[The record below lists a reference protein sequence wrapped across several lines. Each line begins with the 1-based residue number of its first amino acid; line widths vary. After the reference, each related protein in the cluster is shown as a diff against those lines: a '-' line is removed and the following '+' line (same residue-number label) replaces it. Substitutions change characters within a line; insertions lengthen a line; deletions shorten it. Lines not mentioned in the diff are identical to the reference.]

1 MRFSVVI
8 PTHNREKSLRRC
20 LLAVT
25 SQDYPD
31 YEMIVVDDASQDGTA
46 DMVSLEFP
54 HAIYLRQRSNLGPAA
69 ARNRG
74 IREATGEV
82 IAFTDDD
89 CVPPSNWLFSLSAGF
104 ETYPEASAV
113 GGLQEPPE
121 EIWKQ
126 NPLARYERYRTR
138 KVYKLGDGVKIGY
151 PLPMGTNNLAIKKRL
166 LIQVGGFDEL
176 FPVAAG
182 EDADLLHRLVESGNP
197 TVCLPMSVIH
207 RQTYTWP
214 SFFRQQ
220 IRRGVGAAYFLA
232 KRKMLPGL
240 TKEYLHFFALPVLF
254 GADLSH
260 SHSVQIA
267 FVSTLSRLCQTLGRL
282 QARARV
288 ADIFSTHS
296 SLQSQAKPKIM
307 NAPEAE
313 TAAGEEK

>member
-54 HAIYLRQRSNLGPAA
+54 HAFYLRQRSNLGPAA

-74 IREATGEV
+74 IQEATGEV

-89 CVPPSNWLFSLSAGF
+89 CIPPSNWLSSLAAGF
-104 ETYPEASAV
+104 EAHPQASAV

-126 NPLARYERYRTR
+126 NPLARYEHYRAR

-151 PLPMGTNNLAIKKRL
+151 PLPIGTNNLAIKKRL
-166 LIQVGGFDEL
+166 LIQVGGFDES

-232 KRKMLPGL
+232 KREMLPGL
-240 TKEYLHFFALPVLF
+240 IKEYLHFFALPILF
-254 GADLSH
+254 GVDLFH

-282 QARARV
+282 QARPNVTA
-288 ADIFSTHS
+288 IS
-296 SLQSQAKPKIM
+296 SMRNRQQPQMKPEVM
-307 NAPEAE
+307 NASEGE
-313 TAAGEEK
+313 GAAKERK